1 MQKKVVIAIALI
13 GTIILGGG
21 LWWFGRSSGKTNL
34 ISPGVPTT
42 SNEPTKAPSL
52 KILKWEDPAG
62 FIFEYPEGIKIN
74 NHPEGKVDYANLEL
88 TASNVEGKITVFASD
103 SKYKTVEEWAT
114 KDKVSQL
121 TGGGTEISLGG
132 KKARKVV
139 FSDTQRTMV
148 GAIDDE
154 ILFTI
159 DFTPESTGYWQK
171 AFDQIVSSFKF
182 WQPTPAESSAP
193 ASGGGGEIIEEEE
206 IIE

>member
-1 MQKKVVIAIALI
+1 MQKKVVIAIAAVV
-13 GTIILGGG
+13 TIILGGG
-21 LWWFGRSSGKTNL
+21 LWWISRSSEKANL
-34 ISPGVPTT
+34 ISPGVPTA
-42 SNEPTKAPSL
+42 SNEPSKAPSL

-62 FIFEYPEGIKIN
+62 FIFEYHEGIEIN
-74 NHPEGKVDYANLEL
+74 NHPEDKVNYANLEL
-88 TASNVEGKITVFASD
+88 TANNIEGKIVIMASD

-114 KDKVSQL
+114 KDKMSQL
-121 TGGGTEISLGG
+121 TGGGTEITLGG
-132 KKARKVV
+132 KKARKLI

-148 GAIDDE
+148 GVIDDG
-154 ILFTI
+154 ILFTV

-171 AFDQIVSSFKF
+171 TFGQIVSSFKF